1 MIKTDCFAYRCSP
14 QRCTALNDLYC
25 KFEECG
31 FYKVSAED
39 PPTMTT
45 TAARVAS
52 NVKLTEEDVIWIRT
66 NYLPRDPD
74 FNMKALAEKYG
85 VREKTICDI
94 VHNRSWRE

>member
-1 MIKTDCFAYRCSP
+1 MIKTDCFAYRSTP
-14 QRCTALNDLYC
+14 ERCTALNDLYC

-39 PPTMTT
+39 APTT

-52 NVKLTEEDVIWIRT
+52 NVKLTAEDVAWIRA
-66 NYLPRDPD
+66 NYLPRDPE
-74 FNMKALAEKYG
+74 FNMLALAQKFG